1 MALEN
6 YLRLELLHIRGLS
19 NTHDTYQ
26 IPNFSKRC
34 GTAPSEQEMWK
45 VCLWKWRRNQK
56 DDVLYLKSML
66 ADQQS
71 RGGRHVKCNCN
82 VVYVVRCIKSLA
94 TGMIG
99 QQLFFGCQLDEPY
112 GFPGDQQQNAAMFQC
127 YVHFFYLQS
136 VFWSCKIVVFCRK
149 QNVLL
154 PPLQLIRDNIKETIK
169 GPVTRN
175 FPVSTSNVEILS
187 MS

>member
-1 MALEN
+1 MALKN

-45 VCLWKWRRNQK
+45 VCLWKWRRNRK

-82 VVYVVRCIKSLA
+82 IVYVVRCIKSLA

-99 QQLFFGCQLDEPY
+99 QQLFLVASLMSLMASLVTNNRM
-112 GFPGDQQQNAAMFQC
+112 QQCFNAMCISFI
-127 YVHFFYLQS
+127 YKVFSDPVKLLYS
-136 VFWSCKIVVFCRK
+136 VGNK
-149 QNVLL
+149 
-154 PPLQLIRDNIKETIK
+154 T
-169 GPVTRN
+169 
-175 FPVSTSNVEILS
+175 
-187 MS
+187 